1 MPWAGVKF
9 DSTGQN
15 VLGRGLIGQYQK
27 TADGKI
33 DLEIVYPFDLA
44 TANFIYP
51 FPGWK

>member
-15 VLGRGLIGQYQK
+15 ILGRGLIGQYPEKQK
-27 TADGKI
+27 RERLTF
-33 DLEIVYPFDLA
+33 EIVYPFEYA

-51 FPGWK
+51 FRME